1 MFCLL
6 FTCVSDVKNPIHHST
21 VSFTNIIKAVLVAVS
36 DGPIVLVN
44 TFKKG
49 L

>member
-1 MFCLL
+1 MFCFF
-6 FTCVSDVKNPIHHST
+6 FTCVSGVKKPIHHST
-21 VSFTNIIKAVLVAVS
+21 VSFTNVIKAVLVAVS